1 MSPVVEAPAKPGL
14 KGIRFFTTKD
24 VDPFDA
30 VAWVK
35 RDAVLTGADG
45 SEKFRQN
52 DIEVP
57 AFWSER
63 ATNIV
68 AEKYFRVIKGIKE
81 TSVKQM
87 IRRISA
93 TIADAA
99 VVQGVYTATED
110 AFAFEA
116 ELRYMLLHQMFAFN
130 SPVFFN
136 VGVTKKPQAS
146 ACFIQSVEDTM
157 ESITALA
164 QKEIRLFKG
173 GSGTGSNLSALRSSY
188 EKLKGGGYA
197 SGPVSF
203 MEMYDAGAGVTKS
216 GGTTRRAAKMVMLNA
231 DHPDI
236 LVQQNGRP
244 GFITC
249 KSSAEQLARDLF
261 STGKYSAEFNVPGN
275 IYERVGFQNAN
286 NSVRASDEFMRAVE
300 KDTEWQTKKVTTGEV
315 LHTYKAADLFS
326 EIVKAAWECGDPGLQ
341 FDTTINDWHTCPAS
355 GRINGSNPCSE
366 FMFLDDTACNLGSFN
381 LMKFHS
387 DSATGFDLNG
397 FVHACQV
404 ATTAME
410 VLVDVAGYPGEEI
423 GKNSH
428 DYRPLGLGY
437 ANLGALL
444 MVSGLAYDSPKGR
457 ALAAAIT
464 AIMSGVAYGQS
475 ARIAEI
481 VGAFPGYEANAEAML
496 RVIDKHG
503 KAIDKID
510 DEGLK
515 PYIYIALEQFEAAY
529 NLGKKVGF
537 RNSQISVLAPTGTI
551 SFLMDCDTT
560 GVEPALALVQYK
572 KLVGGGQ
579 MKMANRLVSKALTT
593 LGYSPRVITSLEKCI
608 AETGDVV
615 GCDGLKPKDRDVFAT
630 AIGTNAIIPMGH
642 LKMMAAVQP
651 FISGAISKTVNLPS
665 TATLEDV
672 NRVYVAAWQMGLK
685 AVAVYRDGC
694 KLSQPA
700 GTKVDGTGKSLPE
713 APPAPVWGERKRL
726 EDTRQSLTHKFSL
739 GGQEGYIT
747 VGLYS
752 DGTPGEIFV
761 TVAKEGSTLRGLLD
775 AFATSFS
782 IALQHGVPLKT
793 LCEKLEG
800 SKFEP
805 AGFTPNPKIR
815 MAQSIIDY
823 LARFLEHQFLNGHKE
838 HSAPP
843 ETASEEVLHKEV
855 VTLGYSGPPCGK
867 CGNLTVRAGTCFT
880 CTSCGATT
888 GCG

>member
-1 MSPVVEAPAKPGL
+1 MSPVVEAPVKPGL

-35 RDAVLTGADG
+35 RDAVLIGADG

-68 AEKYFRVIKGIKE
+68 AEKYFRVIKGVKE

-87 IRRISA
+87 IRRISMA
-93 TIADAA
+93 IADAA
-99 VVQGVYTATED
+99 CLQGIYPAAED

-130 SPVFFN
+130 SPVWFN
-136 VGVTKKPQAS
+136 VGVARKPQAS

-173 GSGTGSNLSALRSSY
+173 GSGTGSNLSPLRSSY

-286 NSVRASDEFMRAVE
+286 NSVRATDEFMYAVE
-300 KDTEWQTKKVTTGEV
+300 KDAEWCTKKVTTGEV
-315 LHTYKAADLFS
+315 LHTYKAKGLFD
-326 EIVKAAWECGDPGLQ
+326 EIVKAAWECGDPGMQ
-341 FDTTINDWHTCPAS
+341 FDTTINDWHTCPNT
-355 GRINGSNPCSE
+355 GKINGSNPCSE

-387 DSATGFDLNG
+387 DATIGFDLNG
-397 FVHACQV
+397 FTHACEV
-404 ATTAME
+404 ATTSME
-410 VLVDVAGYPGEEI
+410 VLVDLAGYPGEEI

-464 AIMSGVAYGQS
+464 AIMSGVAYKQS
-475 ARIAEI
+475 ARIAG
-481 VGAFPGYEANAEAML
+481 VTGAFPGYAGNAEAML
-496 RVIDKHG
+496 RVIQKHS
-503 KAIDKID
+503 KAVDKID

-515 PYIYIALEQFEAAY
+515 EYIHLAIDQWSEALE
-529 NLGKKVGF
+529 LGKKDGF
-537 RNSQISVLAPTGTI
+537 RNAQISVLAPTGTI

-593 LGYSPRVITSLEKCI
+593 LGYSTRVITSLEKCI

-615 GCDGLKPKDRDVFAT
+615 GCEGLKPKDRDVFAT
-630 AIGTNAIIPMGH
+630 AIGTNAITPMGH

-665 TATLEDV
+665 SATLEDV

-685 AVAVYRDGC
+685 AVAIYRDGC

-700 GTKVDGTGKSLPE
+700 GTKVDGLGKSLPE
-713 APPAPVWGERKRL
+713 APPAPLWGDRKRMPT
-726 EDTRQSLTHKFSL
+726 TRQSVTHKMQI
-739 GGQEGYIT
+739 GEHEGYVT
-747 VGLYS
+747 VGLHE
-752 DGTPGEIFV
+752 DGTPGEVFI
-761 TVAKEGSTLRGLLD
+761 TMAQEGSALRGFMDL
-775 AFATSFS
+775 AATSIS
-782 IALQHGVPLKT
+782 LGLQHGVPLEVLAHKMQG
-793 LCEKLEG
+793 L
-800 SKFEP
+800 KFEP
-805 AGFTPNPKIR
+805 SGFTQNPAIR
-815 MAQSIIDY
+815 MAQSIPDY
-823 LARFLEHQFLNGHKE
+823 IGRWLEQQFLKGE
-838 HSAPP
+838 PTE
-843 ETASEEVLHKEV
+843 ETAELTEEVLHKEV
-855 VTLGYSGPPCGK
+855 VTQGYSGPPCSK
-867 CGNLTVRAGTCFT
+867 CANLTVRSGTCFV
-880 CTSCGATT
+880 CTQCGTTT